1 MSGRP
6 NEDAIASIGA
16 STGAPTAAP
25 VAPLDAEA
33 NELLRERYYLGVD
46 QTAMAG
52 TIAVGTIIAML
63 WNQSSQIGLIIWG
76 ALMAVALPTPMVV
89 KRLSIPFDRW
99 FRLLAPHE
107 FVLGAMWG
115 SIALLG
121 MPRTPTWQALLGTIL
136 VAIVLAGSISSSQ
149 FTRAYVS
156 YTGTFVA
163 CCVAGYAIHGVGQAR
178 LLLWVFAVTW
188 AYGIVLASEQRTLQ
202 IDLVRS
208 LQENRKLVTTL
219 ESANAEALVA
229 NEKLTEAVEKSDL
242 LARTDPLTRLA
253 NRMQFDEE
261 LERQLTALRAGH
273 SRYLSLA
280 YIDLDNFKY
289 VNDTH
294 GHKAGD
300 QLLVAVARRLR
311 AVKRAGETIARVGG
325 DELVLITRAYDP
337 TEIGTRLASVFEE
350 PFSIAGGP
358 FELGASIGVATTSK
372 AIPRDELMRRADS
385 AQYTAKRNGG
395 NAYQIFSSNL
405 PSGPPGWMP

>member
-1 MSGRP
+1 MGQPTADRAIVSGRP
-6 NEDAIASIGA
+6 NDEIR
-16 STGAPTAAP
+16 APGSA
-25 VAPLDAEA
+25 APLDDEA

-46 QTAMAG
+46 QTAVAG
-52 TIAVGTIIAML
+52 TIAVATIIAML
-63 WNQSSQIGLIIWG
+63 WNQASQTGLVVWG
-76 ALMAVALPTPMVV
+76 ALMAFALPTPMVV

-99 FRLLAPHE
+99 FHWLAPQE
-107 FVLGAMWG
+107 FVLGAVWG
-115 SIALLG
+115 SIAVLG
-121 MPRTPTWQALLGTIL
+121 MPRTATWQALLGSIL

-156 YTGTFVA
+156 YTATFVGF
-163 CCVAGYAIHGVGQAR
+163 CVAGYALHGVGQAR

-208 LQENRKLVTTL
+208 LQQNRTLVGTL
-219 ESANAEALVA
+219 EAANEQALSA
-229 NEKLTEAVEKSDL
+229 NEKLTDAVCKADQ
-242 LARTDPLTRLA
+242 LARTDPLTQLA
-253 NRMQFDEE
+253 NRMEFDEE
-261 LERQLTALRAGH
+261 LERQLASLRAGR

-311 AVKRAGETIARVGG
+311 TVQREGETMARVGG

-337 TEIGTRLASVFEE
+337 TEIGARLESVFAE
-350 PFSIAGGP
+350 PFSISGGP
-358 FELGASIGVATTSK
+358 FELGASIGVATTAA
-372 AIPRDELMRRADS
+372 AISRDELMRRADS
-385 AQYTAKRNGG
+385 AQYSAKRNGG
-395 NAYQIFSSNL
+395 NAYQVFSSNL
-405 PSGPPGWMP
+405 PSGPPGWLA